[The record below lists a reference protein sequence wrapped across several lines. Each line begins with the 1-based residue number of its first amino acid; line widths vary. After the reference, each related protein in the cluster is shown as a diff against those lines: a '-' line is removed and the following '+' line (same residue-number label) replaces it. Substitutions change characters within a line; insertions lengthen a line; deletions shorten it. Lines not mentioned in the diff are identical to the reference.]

1 MESSEELRNLIAK
14 HTVRYEIWRH
24 VDIYD
29 DKRVTDG
36 FDLELHGT
44 HDHGHT
50 QLSPGCELCRGT
62 YGDLRKIAE
71 TILPKEERLS
81 IYEIPSFD
89 SSLHTRAG
97 GRLEVVLTICIRHR
111 SEYFADVDQ
120 CEERCLQEMTGKLK
134 ALGVAD
140 SRRSGHN

>member
-1 MESSEELRNLIAK
+1 MESSEELRELVAK
-14 HTVRYEIWRH
+14 LAVRYEVWRH
-24 VDIYD
+24 VDIHED
-29 DKRVTDG
+29 ERVKNG

-50 QLSPGCELCRGT
+50 QLSPGCDLCRGT

-71 TILPKEERLS
+71 SILPKEERLS
-81 IYEIPSFD
+81 IYEIPPFD

-111 SEYFADVDQ
+111 SEYFAEVDQ
-120 CEERCLQEMTGKLK
+120 CEERCLREMIGKLK
-134 ALGVAD
+134 DLGVAD
-140 SRRSGHN
+140 GRQSGLV